1 MVISSCSAFWIYN
14 SFPVMDLA
22 RRLREF
28 SPYPMTIFDGF
39 FKVLLTYL
47 IPIGFIAFYPS
58 QFFLKTGTIST
69 VVYLSPLVG
78 ILSFTIAYWVWTKG
92 VNGYTGTGS

>member
-1 MVISSCSAFWIYN
+1 
-14 SFPVMDLA
+14 MDLA

-47 IPIGFIAFYPS
+47 IPIGFIAFFPS
-58 QFFLKTGTIST
+58 QFFLKPGTIST

-78 ILSFTIAYWVWTKG
+78 ILSFAIAYWVWTKG